1 MKAAIR
7 AVLNQLAT
15 SSEATGDLIGNKIAN
30 KITKFSRTSSQDR
43 SETVTNETKNI
54 RVARKIPKE
63 R

>member
-30 KITKFSRTSSQDR
+30 KITQFSRTSSQDR
-43 SETVTNETKNI
+43 SETVTNETENI
-54 RVARKIPKE
+54 RAARKIPKE

>member
-43 SETVTNETKNI
+43 SETVTNETENI
-54 RVARKIPKE
+54 RVARKILKE